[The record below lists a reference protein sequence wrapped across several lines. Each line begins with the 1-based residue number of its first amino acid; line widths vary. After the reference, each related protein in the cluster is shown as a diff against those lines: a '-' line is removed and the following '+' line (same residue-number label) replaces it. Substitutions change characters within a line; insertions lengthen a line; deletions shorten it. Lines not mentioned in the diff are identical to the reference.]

1 MLELQNDLRERISH
15 RNQYIPVTTCVDH
28 FDDYFNRT
36 WECHWHEEVEFSVV
50 LKGSVE
56 YIIFSSEKNTT
67 TVTLHHGEGIYVP
80 SGKLHSVRALQEGT
94 ILAGLVFPISFFE
107 LTIFDNFYFNNIS
120 KVFDSHFPFIY
131 LNTEESIDISIT
143 ESIIEICGLTGTE
156 TGFELYCI
164 ELVSRIW
171 RLLTSKMNHLTEKTM
186 FCEESIQ
193 TQYMKAML
201 TFIHSN
207 YGKCITVEEIAKHSG
222 ISRTECFRC
231 FKKFLKKNT
240 YGVYDQLS
248 FINGNNAINK
258 YEPNNKRYFKLVWF
272 FHTRIFWESIQ
283 KIFGNNAW
291 PIPQVKEP

>member
-1 MLELQNDLRERISH
+1 MKVKMLELQNDLRERISH

-28 FDDYFNRT
+28 FDDYFNST

-67 TVTLHHGEGIYVP
+67 TITLHHGEGIYVP

-231 FKKFLKKNT
+231 FKKFLKKT
-240 YGVYDQLS
+240 PMEYTTSYRLS
-248 FINGNNAINK
+248 MATMLLTSTSRTIKDISSSCGFSTPEYFGKVFKK
-258 YEPNNKRYFKLVWF
+258 YLGTTPGQYRK
-272 FHTRIFWESIQ
+272 
-283 KIFGNNAW
+283 
-291 PIPQVKEP
+291 